1 MSRQRPARG
10 TAQWSIGNSSGV
22 LLVPALCRGPGSR
35 LHGVRLPAG
44 ASIGNGPVTTAAPTM
59 PRRRSLVQVLLA
71 VRLPPWLL
79 LRWRPPQH
87 FVLRAAP
94 GVETA
99 GRPAAAPGSAILGRG
114 APRRARRRRCGVDAE
129 RRRPPS
135 QCHGVCRRRGE
146 AARPL
151 ARRWRRHRPR
161 RRRPLSPVFR
171 RPRAWQP
178 RRRILPWMV
187 LQKGDIARLGAA
199 GGSATPLGQAASPV
213 LRLGRRC
220 ADSLPPRLLLPLRA
234 AGAGGIRVPRAS
246 RLPVTPPAASAGA
259 AVHLAERGQRLPRR
273 RRLLRRQRRPLRVG
287 QRRCAAKELPPRQ
300 TIRVAK
306 LLLLLRPP
314 LGRSPG
320 GGAGQRAVKLVGRRR
335 SQVGG
340 AVMLRADCSLPAAAA
355 AVQEAVGDGG
365 AVRGRRRLRRRMR
378 AAEGDARLVRGCAAA
393 CVPAVKNVIQETC
406 LAA

>member
-1 MSRQRPARG
+1 MPGGVAAGWMPSAAARRASATVSVDAVARPPGRWRG
-10 TAQWSIGNSSGV
+10 GGGGIAPGGGGRCRRCSG
-22 LLVPALCRGPGSR
+22 GPGLGSR
-35 LHGVRLPAG
+35 DGV
-44 ASIGNGPVTTAAPTM
+44 SC
-59 PRRRSLVQVLLA
+59 
-71 VRLPPWLL
+71 
-79 LRWRPPQH
+79 
-87 FVLRAAP
+87 
-94 GVETA
+94 
-99 GRPAAAPGSAILGRG
+99 LGWCSRK
-114 APRRARRRRCGVDAE
+114 V
-129 RRRPPS
+129 
-135 QCHGVCRRRGE
+135 
-146 AARPL
+146 
-151 ARRWRRHRPR
+151 
-161 RRRPLSPVFR
+161 
-171 RPRAWQP
+171 
-178 RRRILPWMV
+178 
-187 LQKGDIARLGAA
+187 ARLGAA